1 MDRFFKDKT
10 ILVTG
15 GCGSIGSKIVKNILN
30 YKPRVVRVL
39 DNNESAVYELENDI
53 SNNQHVRF
61 LVGDVRDE
69 ERVSMAME
77 DADIVFHAA
86 ALKHVPLCEF
96 NPFEA
101 VKTNVLGTENV
112 IKAAY
117 SHNVEKV
124 ILISTDK
131 VVNPISTMGA
141 TKLLAEKIMSAANYY
156 KGHKKTVMATVRF
169 GNVLS
174 SSGSVIPL
182 FEKQIS
188 KKGPVTVTHPDML
201 RFIMSTDRTVEL
213 VFKAVELMKG
223 GEIFILKMPVI
234 KIKDIAKV
242 MIDNMA
248 SKYGY
253 APKDIQTNVIGLR
266 PGEKMYEDI
275 MTESEAASCYETQ
288 DMFIVQPQI
297 MVDVDRFHNL
307 SEYPGAKKASYKSY
321 SSKDFEPLKEDAIK
335 RIIFG

>member
-30 YKPRVVRVL
+30 YKPKVVRVL
-39 DNNESAVYELENDI
+39 DNNEAAIFELENEL
-53 SNNQHVRF
+53 SNSKSVRF
-61 LVGDVRDE
+61 LIGDIRDK

-77 DADIVFHAA
+77 DVDVVFHAA

-117 SHNVEKV
+117 THNVEKV

-131 VVNPISTMGA
+131 VVNPVSTMGA

-156 KGHKKTVMATVRF
+156 RGHKKTVMATVRF

-182 FEKQIS
+182 FENQIS
-188 KKGPVTVTHPDML
+188 RKGPVTITHPDML

-213 VFKAVELMKG
+213 VFNAVELMKG

-234 KIKDIAKV
+234 RIKDLAKV
-242 MIDNMA
+242 MIDNVA
-248 SKYGY
+248 SKYGHQ
-253 APKDIQTNVIGLR
+253 PKDVPVKVIGLR

-275 MTESEAASCYETQ
+275 MTENEASSCYETQ

-297 MVDVDRFHNL
+297 MVDADRFHSA
-307 SEYPGAKKASYKSY
+307 SEYPGAKKSSYKSY
-321 SSKDFEPLKEDAIK
+321 SSKDFEPLKEDVIK
-335 RIIFG
+335 KIVFG